1 LDGDYRSDCEERV
14 RAGDQASLRWYRFG
28 ELSPAS
34 LYEILR
40 FRQAIFVVEQ
50 GCAYPDLD
58 GLDQQALHLLLR
70 TGGENGGELA
80 GCLRLIPFP
89 EEARV
94 RIGRVAVA
102 ETLRGQ
108 GLARRLMREALAR
121 CRRDYSDYAV
131 TLSGQTYLASF
142 YESLGFAVTS
152 APYDD
157 YGLSHVEM
165 KLVPSPAPRP
175 LSARKRAPVGR
186 RINDAPG
193 VDAGDSPR
201 PGEGEP
207 GDA

>member
-1 LDGDYRSDCEERV
+1 LDGDYRSDCEGRV
-14 RAGDQASLRWYRFG
+14 RAGDHASLQWYRFG
-28 ELSPAS
+28 ELSPAL
-34 LYEILR
+34 LYEVLR

-50 GCAYPDLD
+50 RCAYPDLD

-70 TGGENGGELA
+70 LGGESGGGLA

-94 RIGRVAVA
+94 KIGRVAVA

-121 CRRDYSDYAV
+121 CRRDYSEWAV
-131 TLSGQTYLASF
+131 MLSGQTYLAPF
-142 YESLGFAVTS
+142 YESLGFTVTS

-157 YGLSHVEM
+157 YGLSHVDM
-165 KLVPSPAPRP
+165 ALVPSPAPRP

-201 PGEGEP
+201 PGEGKP